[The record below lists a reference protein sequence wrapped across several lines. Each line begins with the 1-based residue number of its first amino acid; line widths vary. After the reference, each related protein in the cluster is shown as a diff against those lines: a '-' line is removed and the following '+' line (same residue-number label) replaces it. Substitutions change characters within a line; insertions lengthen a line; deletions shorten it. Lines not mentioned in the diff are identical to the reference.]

1 MNIAWEKLNNVDLS
15 LIHEITKRYVKMTG
29 NRINQMTV
37 EMDISAC
44 HISGNPLDL
53 EGLLNA
59 EDFDFIHDIG
69 GIRVNIDR
77 ETGELKNCFY
87 PRYSKKSK

>member
-1 MNIAWEKLNNVDLS
+1 MNIAWEKLNNADLS

-53 EGLLNA
+53 ERLLSA
-59 EDFDFIHDIG
+59 KDFDFIHDIG
-69 GIRVNIDR
+69 GIRVSIDR
-77 ETGELKNCFY
+77 ETGKLMNCFD